1 MPGLPNNS
9 HESPR
14 FTHEQLAPYVMR
26 TPPPAKTVSTTTMAS
41 NIKYIPPQMDVLA
54 STTTQASRENPLRL
68 LLRDAG
74 VLSTLLQYL
83 PWLVIPFRTSDKSC
97 ELYVGPSSARDLLLQ
112 GWLSILEITF
122 LVAAIP
128 VTMILPGMLSV
139 AIATVCCAVV
149 YLLSWPMRGSRIAY
163 SIMDDDTIASADQH
177 GSERWLFV
185 NGCATGYDQATC
197 FHSAE
202 ADWQP

>member
-1 MPGLPNNS
+1 MPGLPNS
-9 HESPR
+9 GHEPTR
-14 FTHEQLAPYVMR
+14 VTHEQLAPYVMR

-41 NIKYIPPQMDVLA
+41 NIKYIPPQMDALA

-74 VLSTLLQYL
+74 VLSTLLRYL

-112 GWLSILEITF
+112 IWLSILEITF

-128 VTMILPGMLSV
+128 VMMILPGVLSITIV
-139 AIATVCCAVV
+139 TVCCAIIYV
-149 YLLSWPMRGSRIAY
+149 LSWPMQGPRIAY
-163 SIMDDDTIASADQH
+163 SMMDDDTIASADQH

-185 NGCATGYDQATC
+185 NGCATGYDLSRYS
-197 FHSAE
+197 HGV
-202 ADWQP
+202 